1 MASTARALASTPDL
15 ARDFFR
21 ATPAPCLIEYPA
33 SSGPARTLLS
43 PLSIVQAASVSGPAE
58 SAHLECPAQ
67 VAALHQSFSTLLPVS
82 ASSDKFCSL
91 LHTRP
96 AFSVSRLALPGSISL
111 PPHPSPS
118 LSIPPQ
124 L

>member
-43 PLSIVQAASVSGPAE
+43 PLSLVQAASVSGPAE

-67 VAALHQSFSTLLPVS
+67 VAARHQSFSTLLPVS
-82 ASSDKFCSL
+82 AASVNSWSIL
-91 LHTRP
+91 LSRP
-96 AFSVSRLALPGSISL
+96 PFSRSCL
-111 PPHPSPS
+111 PPPARF
-118 LSIPPQ
+118 
-124 L
+124 